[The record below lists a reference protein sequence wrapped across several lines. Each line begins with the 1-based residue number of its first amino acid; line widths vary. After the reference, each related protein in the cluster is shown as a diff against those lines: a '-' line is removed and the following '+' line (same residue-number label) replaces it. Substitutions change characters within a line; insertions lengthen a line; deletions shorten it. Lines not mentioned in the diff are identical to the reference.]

1 MDKSVEVRVEHQYGS
16 RFVEEEEYRNNRVV
30 RIEVL
35 LYVRDYSPAPAG
47 GPTPFV
53 VEKSY
58 GRCKTF
64 LVDRDQLLSSL
75 PPMFTSQLFTSPV
88 DDSVLLSNDEKS
100 ELVEKINACVQCMP
114 EPMMVSDTRV
124 AAELLVR
131 IDIERWKTEN

>member
-1 MDKSVEVRVEHQYGS
+1 MEYQYGS
-16 RFVEEEEYRNNRVV
+16 RFVEEEEYRNKRVI

-35 LYVRDYSPAPAG
+35 LYGRDYSPAPAG
-47 GPTPFV
+47 GPIPFV

-58 GRCKTF
+58 GHCKTF

-75 PPMFTSQLFTSPV
+75 PPMFMSQLLTSPD
-88 DDSVLLSNDEKS
+88 DDSVLLSDDEKS
-100 ELVEKINACVQCMP
+100 ELVEKINSCVQSMP
-114 EPMMVSDTRV
+114 EPMMVRGTRV